1 MFETLRSD
9 TPQPVPFDNETG
21 LAIIYNPTNKEAVQ
35 HAYGLRE
42 YAEYL
47 WPNKLKKP
55 RIIYVESEPSVEAN
69 AEMLASLEKDG
80 KWHYSIHGGDGTY
93 HNVLLA
99 ADKII
104 AKGIF
109 VTVANG
115 NACDLAHSL
124 HTKFYQQDPINAL
137 VYGNTGKLRT
147 LDITIET
154 PDGDSFDY
162 QAISYAG
169 FGLSG
174 LAAYQLNNP
183 DYRRKS
189 SNLSKLERRMEETKL
204 VWNLSK
210 SAEAFEASNYGD
222 NPRRIIEHSYIGIDH
237 MAKLPFG
244 SKANIFS
251 RQAIIGELHSRDF
264 KDIAQGIGKAAL
276 GIPRIRPGQTDITTV
291 YYENQEAFFMQL
303 DGDHLLVPNGSTIRI
318 EKNPDA
324 KVKVVHTRRIPIS

>member
-9 TPQPVPFDNETG
+9 TSKPVPFDNETG
-21 LAIIYNPTNKEAVQ
+21 LAIIYNPTNNEAVQ

-55 RIIYVESEPSVEAN
+55 QIIYAESEPSVEAN
-69 AEMLASLEKDG
+69 AEMLASLERDG

-99 ADKII
+99 AAEIE

-109 VTVANG
+109 VTVADG

-147 LDITIET
+147 LDITIEK
-154 PDGDSFDY
+154 PDGDSFNY

-169 FGLSG
+169 IGLSAIAALAFG
-174 LAAYQLNNP
+174 PASLAALA
-183 DYRRKS
+183 DLSRR
-189 SNLSKLERRMEETKL
+189 LSRATTMALYSMMI
-204 VWNLSK
+204 
-210 SAEAFEASNYGD
+210 SAGMTVGILLAS
-222 NPRRIIEHSYIGIDH
+222 
-237 MAKLPFG
+237 ALFT
-244 SKANIFS
+244 
-251 RQAIIGELHSRDF
+251 
-264 KDIAQGIGKAAL
+264 AL
-276 GIPRIRPGQTDITTV
+276 GNSGVVTFFV
-291 YYENQEAFFMQL
+291 LVGAFL
-303 DGDHLLVPNGSTIRI
+303 AGVTLWRRARLLNAPTAPATGG
-318 EKNPDA
+318 E
-324 KVKVVHTRRIPIS
+324 